1 VSGKKSRPGRR
12 LLQAHRGDQHHGVA
26 HGDEHRAVGLTRE
39 FARLNGYGVITIL
52 KTFFDSAHV
61 DALGQQGNLNFGG
74 TGVLRAALEF
84 TDDARLFFASEW
96 H

>member
-1 VSGKKSRPGRR
+1 MVGFVRGEV
-12 LLQAHRGDQHHGVA
+12 LAQA
-26 HGDEHRAVGLTRE
+26 
-39 FARLNGYGVITIL
+39 
-52 KTFFDSAHV
+52 V

-74 TGVLRAALEF
+74 TGVLRAALKF